1 MESRVWSGYSFQL
14 NARDLNL
21 CQSQSKLWDA
31 VIEGERSTVVRIRL
45 RRMGAKKKP
54 FYRIV
59 VADKRSPRDG
69 RFIETIGT
77 YDPLTEPET
86 VNLELDRAAYWL
98 SVGAQPSDGVVQIL
112 KNQGLIDDAGRPIPL
127 RTEAVAD
134 EISETT
140 VVESE
145 AEEVVEPVEA

>member
-1 MESRVWSGYSFQL
+1 M
-14 NARDLNL
+14 
-21 CQSQSKLWDA
+21 
-31 VIEGERSTVVRIRL
+31 VRIRL

-86 VNLELDRAAYWL
+86 VELKLDRAAHWV
-98 SVGAQPSDGVVQIL
+98 SVGAQPS
-112 KNQGLIDDAGRPIPL
+112 
-127 RTEAVAD
+127 EAVARLLRKFG
-134 EISETT
+134 
-140 VVESE
+140 VVDNEGKPLAIAEAAE
-145 AEEVVEPVEA
+145 AEEVAEAA

>member
-1 MESRVWSGYSFQL
+1 M
-14 NARDLNL
+14 
-21 CQSQSKLWDA
+21 
-31 VIEGERSTVVRIRL
+31 VRIRL

-86 VNLELDRAAYWL
+86 VELKLDRAAYWL
-98 SVGAQPSDGVVQIL
+98 SVGAQPSDGVVRIL
-112 KNQGLIDDAGRPIPL
+112 MNQGLLDDAGKPIAL
-127 RTEAVAD
+127 GAD
-134 EISETT
+134 SDATATSEIDDVERET
-140 VVESE
+140 
-145 AEEVVEPVEA
+145 EEVVEPVEA